1 MWCIIQV
8 NKYRVNGNL
17 SILTNRISK
26 SLGDK
31 VDAKPEVSV
40 NEMPTFNK
48 FRIFSAS
55 FDKVSGP
62 MVVVDT
68 VVVVVVWVVVLIIDA
83 KKVIK
88 IRFSHKISSKIQ
100 ITSNRSSVL

>member
-1 MWCIIQV
+1 MVKTCDEFIIHV

-83 KKVIK
+83 KKVIR
-88 IRFSHKISSKIQ
+88 IRFSHKISS
-100 ITSNRSSVL
+100 SF

>member
-1 MWCIIQV
+1 MKTCDEFIIQV

-83 KKVIK
+83 KKVISTLLFFN
-88 IRFSHKISSKIQ
+88 IE
-100 ITSNRSSVL
+100 T

>member
-1 MWCIIQV
+1 MKTCDDFIIKV
-8 NKYRVNGNL
+8 NKYRNTPEIYLYV
-17 SILTNRISK
+17 LTNRISK

-68 VVVVVVWVVVLIIDA
+68 VVVVVVSVVVLIIDA
-83 KKVIK
+83 KKVIR
-88 IRFSHKISSKIQ
+88 IRFSHKISS
-100 ITSNRSSVL
+100 SF